1 MKLLLAE
8 DDIDFGNILSQ
19 YLSMSGFEVTLA
31 RNGREA
37 WDIFHDA
44 PPDICVLDIMMPE
57 MDGFTLAEK
66 MRAKE
71 PGIPFIFLTAKSLR
85 EDMIKG
91 LKLGA
96 DDYITKPFDP
106 EMLLLRINNI
116 LRRIYTVVQDEYH
129 ISHSTLKYNALELIT
144 PSGKEKLTL
153 REAQLLRHLIMNR
166 NKTLT
171 REQILTEIWGEDDY
185 FLGRSMDVFI
195 SRLRKYLSPDRG
207 ISLRTLRGMGFIL
220 EETRQESKPVLP
232 LRLRLVV
239 PRLADWNLSHVV
251 TTRCP
256 PPRGSENLSGS
267 HDSLSSASRMRNS
280 VRLTS

>member
-220 EETRQESKPVLP
+220 EETRQ
-232 LRLRLVV
+232 
-239 PRLADWNLSHVV
+239 
-251 TTRCP
+251 
-256 PPRGSENLSGS
+256 
-267 HDSLSSASRMRNS
+267 
-280 VRLTS
+280 

>member
-19 YLSMSGFEVTLA
+19 YLVMSGFEVTLA

-37 WDIFHDA
+37 WEKFHDSR
-44 PPDICVLDIMMPE
+44 PDICVLDIMMPE
-57 MDGFTLAEK
+57 MDGFTLAGK
-66 MRAKE
+66 LRAEE

-129 ISHSTLKYNALELIT
+129 ISNTTLKYNALELIT

-153 REAQLLRHLIMNR
+153 REAQLLSHLMMNR
-166 NKTLT
+166 NKALT

-220 EETRQESKPVLP
+220 EETRQ
-232 LRLRLVV
+232 
-239 PRLADWNLSHVV
+239 
-251 TTRCP
+251 
-256 PPRGSENLSGS
+256 
-267 HDSLSSASRMRNS
+267 
-280 VRLTS
+280 